1 MATLTIETVD
11 EDGLNATYNSAAA
24 GGDQFANNGEIIL
37 HVKNA
42 NVGAARTVTVDA
54 PTVCNRGS
62 THDSVTTV
70 PLSSDRF
77 IGPFPTAY
85 YNDANGNCQITYS
98 DSGADIT
105 VAVLKVPKS

>member
-1 MATLTIETVD
+1 MATLTVETIV
-11 EDGLNATYNSAAA
+11 EAGLNATYNAAA
-24 GGDQFANNGEIIL
+24 GGGDEFVNNGEIVL

-42 NVGAARTVTVDA
+42 NGASARQVTVDA
-54 PTVCNRGS
+54 PTTCNRGS
-62 THDSVTTV
+62 THDSVVSV

-85 YNDANGNCQITYS
+85 YNDADGKCQITY
-98 DSGADIT
+98 DNAADVT